1 MFKKKMLNVAM
12 TAGLLAGGFVP
23 MTAYAEKSGV
33 EIYLQE
39 IVKLQPDVAP
49 EQVLKEAETL
59 AESQNMKVEEV
70 LKAYLKEATNNTIEG
85 QKETEKTNEK
95 SDFQTLGGS
104 GGVYT
109 ITNSTKG
116 NIYYTPS
123 QTAYLDHG
131 HVGLYYLP
139 DTIVES
145 VPSTGVRTIK
155 TSNRL
160 VDAGA
165 VIQTVSTST
174 QNKENAVNWAYSEV
188 GEPYSYNFMNNRNT
202 GHDGAKNCSKLVWS
216 AFLLKANIDLDKDG
230 GLGVYPRDIRDSGYT
245 STIKTF

>member
-1 MFKKKMLNVAM
+1 MFKKKMLNVAL
-12 TAGLLAGGFVP
+12 TTGLLAGGFIP
-23 MTAYAEKSGV
+23 MTAYAEKSEV
-33 EIYLQE
+33 ENYLQE
-39 IVKLQPDVAP
+39 IVKLQPNVAS
-49 EQVLKEAETL
+49 EQVLKEAEIM
-59 AESQNMKVEEV
+59 AKSQNMKVEEV
-70 LKAYLKEATNNTIEG
+70 LRTYLKEATNNAIQGREEAENT
-85 QKETEKTNEK
+85 KEK

-131 HVGLYYLP
+131 HVGMYYLS

-174 QNKENAVNWAYSEV
+174 QNKQNAANWAYSEV
-188 GEPYSYNFMNNRNT
+188 GESYSYNFMNNRNT

-216 AFLLKANIDLDKDG
+216 AFLLKANIDIDKDG
-230 GLGVYPRDIRDSGYT
+230 GFGVYPRDIRDSNYT